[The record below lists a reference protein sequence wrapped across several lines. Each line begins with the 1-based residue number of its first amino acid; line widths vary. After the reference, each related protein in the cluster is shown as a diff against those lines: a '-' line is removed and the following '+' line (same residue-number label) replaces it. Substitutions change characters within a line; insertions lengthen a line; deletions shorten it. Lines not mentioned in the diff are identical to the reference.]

1 MQPRGVFAANLRK
14 STLQCLSQMCIGSP
28 EHDVDQCSREI
39 ALFASYME
47 IVAGRVEWYAAIR
60 IEGSEEVVS
69 ERSLWSNAKIH
80 ADWTDTDAYF
90 QE

>member
-1 MQPRGVFAANLRK
+1 
-14 STLQCLSQMCIGSP
+14 
-28 EHDVDQCSREI
+28 
-39 ALFASYME
+39 ME

-69 ERSLWSNAKIH
+69 ERSLWLKAKKH